1 MMIATDLVVP
11 SNAMNAKEWLAEYA
25 ARLGT
30 DPPTRDEFA
39 AILDVAA
46 AAAHA
51 SERVAAPAAT
61 WLAARA
67 GRPLP
72 DAVELAKEIAPEAD

>member
-1 MMIATDLVVP
+1 V
-11 SNAMNAKEWLAEYA
+11 NAKEWLAEYA

-30 DPPTRDEFA
+30 DPPAPEEFA
-39 AILDVAA
+39 AILELAG
-46 AAAHA
+46 AAAHS

-67 GRPLP
+67 GRPL
-72 DAVELAKEIAPEAD
+72 DEALEIAKGIAADD